1 MTQTLPGAAP
11 RRGVLAIDEGTTG
24 TRAGV
29 VLDSGGA
36 HEVFYRPIA
45 VSHPDDLSVEQDP
58 MEIWTATLDVARRAV
73 GAARADGIAVTAVAL
88 STQRATAMLW
98 DRVTGR
104 PLLPAVVWQDR
115 RYAAELTAHEA
126 QWDAVL
132 TARQGRPVG
141 ARAPFLWAARQIAAH
156 PEVAAAHLAGGSD
169 AGGGDAHR
177 HAPAGP
183 GQPRD
188 GGTGLGPGHP
198 SGARHLGAA
207 GGVRPE
213 AVPEAPAGARR
224 RGRLRPA
231 PVGTLGRVRRLPPR
245 ARSGTLVPQFHDS
258 VAEGAGS
265 REPQ

>member
-1 MTQTLPGAAP
+1 MTQTLPGAAT

-29 VLDSGGA
+29 VLDSGAA
-36 HEVFYRPIA
+36 HEVFYRSIE

-126 QWDAVL
+126 KWDAAL
-132 TARQGRPVG
+132 LARQGR
-141 ARAPFLWAARQIAAH
+141 RSAP
-156 PEVAAAHLAGGSD
+156 
-169 AGGGDAHR
+169 AHR
-177 HAPAGP
+177 SCGPPGRSPRTRRWPPPTATAGCSSVPSTP
-183 GQPRD
+183 G
-188 GGTGLGPGHP
+188 
-198 SGARHLGAA
+198 
-207 GGVRPE
+207 
-213 AVPEAPAGARR
+213 
-224 RGRLRPA
+224 
-231 PVGTLGRVRRLPPR
+231 
-245 ARSGTLVPQFHDS
+245 
-258 VAEGAGS
+258 
-265 REPQ
+265 